1 MFPPAGTPDDVDD
14 DTLQRVARSF
24 YVVRMIRYALL
35 LVALGVI
42 LALTLTADAP
52 PAVAVVLGVGVLGLV
67 WVALRTHR
75 TYVRGRQPASPAS
88 GSPTAG

>member
-1 MFPPAGTPDDVDD
+1 MFPPGGSPDDVDD
-14 DTLQRVARSF
+14 DTLRRVARSF

-42 LALTLTADAP
+42 LALTLATDAP
-52 PAVAVVLGVGVLGLV
+52 TAVAAVLGVGVLALG

-75 TYVRGRQPASPAS
+75 TYVRGRQPPSPAS